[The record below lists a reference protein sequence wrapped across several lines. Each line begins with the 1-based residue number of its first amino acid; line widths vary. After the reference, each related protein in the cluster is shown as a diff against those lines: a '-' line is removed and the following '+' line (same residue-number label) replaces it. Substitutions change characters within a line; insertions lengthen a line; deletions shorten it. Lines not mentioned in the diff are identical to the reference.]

1 MFIKKIYY
9 FIPLILLIAISFSL
23 MLYSSL
29 DDSAIMDELAH
40 IPAGYSYVRYLDY
53 RLNPEHPP
61 LLKMLSGLPL
71 LFLQPNFPIDKDS
84 WTKDINGQWVSGAQF
99 LYESENDADQIIQL
113 SRLAP
118 ILLTLILIFYIYI
131 WSKGIMGR
139 WWALVPAFLFAL
151 SPTVLAHGHYVTTDI
166 AAAFGFFIA
175 LYYFIKYLFGSTSY
189 LAPSLLNIYK
199 DKKLILA
206 GIAFGTA
213 QLLKFS
219 NIILIP
225 ILLILGFIY
234 YLIFFREQGFLLS
247 TKNTTLYTFKI
258 LLIFLIG
265 FIFVYPFYYITT
277 INYPVS
283 RQKADTEFLLSS
295 FAEGPDP
302 LKQSCDPSSD
312 VSPKRRIR
320 CLAETTL
327 YMTKN
332 KVFRPYAQYLL
343 GLLMVIQ
350 RGSGGNTIYFLGEV
364 SSVGYWYY
372 FPLVFLLKE
381 PLPSLILI
389 ALGLLFATLR
399 ILKSG
404 IRRKR
409 IFNYLAT
416 NFTEFSM
423 FLFIAIYWFISIRS
437 PLNIGVRH
445 ILPTLPFIYILTTVS
460 IRKWVSVNSLGGVSG
475 FLKSLFSSFFKLGS
489 IFLLLFLYLVN
500 TFLIS
505 PHFLSFFN
513 FFGGESGGYKIVT
526 DSNFD
531 WGQDLKRLKK
541 FADENNIDKI
551 AIDYFGGGS
560 PRYYLDNKAINWWSS
575 RGNPKEEGIE
585 WLALSINTLQ
595 GAKGKLVRGQKR
607 NSGDEYGWLKD
618 AYNPYATAGK
628 SIFIYNLR

>member
-295 FAEGPDP
+295 FAEGPDS

-320 CLAETTL
+320 CLAET
-327 YMTKN
+327 
-332 KVFRPYAQYLL
+332 R
-343 GLLMVIQ
+343 
-350 RGSGGNTIYFLGEV
+350 
-364 SSVGYWYY
+364 
-372 FPLVFLLKE
+372 
-381 PLPSLILI
+381 
-389 ALGLLFATLR
+389 
-399 ILKSG
+399 
-404 IRRKR
+404 
-409 IFNYLAT
+409 
-416 NFTEFSM
+416 
-423 FLFIAIYWFISIRS
+423 
-437 PLNIGVRH
+437 
-445 ILPTLPFIYILTTVS
+445 
-460 IRKWVSVNSLGGVSG
+460 
-475 FLKSLFSSFFKLGS
+475 
-489 IFLLLFLYLVN
+489 
-500 TFLIS
+500 
-505 PHFLSFFN
+505 
-513 FFGGESGGYKIVT
+513 FGG
-526 DSNFD
+526 
-531 WGQDLKRLKK
+531 
-541 FADENNIDKI
+541 
-551 AIDYFGGGS
+551 
-560 PRYYLDNKAINWWSS
+560 
-575 RGNPKEEGIE
+575 
-585 WLALSINTLQ
+585 
-595 GAKGKLVRGQKR
+595 
-607 NSGDEYGWLKD
+607 
-618 AYNPYATAGK
+618 
-628 SIFIYNLR
+628 